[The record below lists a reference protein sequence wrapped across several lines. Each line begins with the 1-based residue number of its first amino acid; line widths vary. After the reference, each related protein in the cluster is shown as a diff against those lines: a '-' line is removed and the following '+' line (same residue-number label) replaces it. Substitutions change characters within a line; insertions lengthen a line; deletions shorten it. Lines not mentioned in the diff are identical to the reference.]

1 MHVSRGG
8 STAILSFA
16 AVPAVLSLIAAGSV
30 HAQGAGAA
38 WPTKTIR
45 LVVPFTPGG
54 SQDVLARVL
63 GQKVGDALG
72 QRLLVDNRPG
82 AGGLIAAQES
92 SRANPDGYTLFLSS
106 GAQIAIAPGLRP
118 NLGYD
123 PVRDFVHVIHLVDT
137 PMLLIA
143 HPGLPVNGVKDL
155 IAYAKANPGKVN
167 TASTGPGTYTHL
179 TIELMKSITGAPLT
193 HVPYK
198 GASPALNDLVGRQ
211 VETMFTSTA
220 SAQPFTSTQRVKALG
235 ITAPKR
241 SATMPD
247 VPTFGEQGVAG
258 LNVSSW
264 VGISVP
270 AKTPQ
275 PVVNRLA
282 QLFAQ
287 ALDAPDVRERMA
299 TLGAEIASISGE
311 PFAKMVREDQ
321 ARWTKLIK
329 AAGIK
334 VD

>member
-1 MHVSRGG
+1 MHQSRGG
-8 STAILSFA
+8 SVAILSLA
-16 AVPAVLSLIAAGSV
+16 ALPAVLALIAAGPV
-30 HAQGAGAA
+30 HAQGASAG
-38 WPTKTIR
+38 WPSKTIR

-54 SQDVLARVL
+54 AQDVLARLL

-143 HPGLPVNGVKDL
+143 HPGLPVNGVKEL

-198 GASPALNDLVGRQ
+198 GAAPALNDLIGRQ
-211 VETMFTSTA
+211 VETMCTSTA

-241 SATMPD
+241 SSMMPE
-247 VPTFGEQGVAG
+247 VATFGEQGVAG

-275 PVVNRLA
+275 AVVNRLA

-311 PFAKMVREDQ
+311 PFARMVREDQ
-321 ARWTKLIK
+321 ARWMKLIK
-329 AAGIK
+329 AADIK
-334 VD
+334 AE

>member
-1 MHVSRGG
+1 MNRFLSRRAVAM
-8 STAILSFA
+8 SVLAAIASLFSAAATAQATS
-16 AVPAVLSLIAAGSV
+16 
-30 HAQGAGAA
+30 AA
-38 WPTKTIR
+38 WPTKTLR

-54 SQDVLARVL
+54 SQDVIARVL

-123 PVRDFVHVIHLVDT
+123 PVRDFTHVIHLVDL
-137 PMLLIA
+137 PLVLIA
-143 HPGLPVNGVKDL
+143 HPALPVSGVKDL

-167 TASTGPGTYTHL
+167 TASTGTGTYTHL
-179 TIELMKSITGAPLT
+179 TTELLKSITGAPLT

-198 GASPALNDLVGRQ
+198 GAAPALNDLVGRQ
-211 VETMFTSTA
+211 VETMFTTTA

-241 SATMPD
+241 SAMMPD
-247 VPTFGEQGVAG
+247 VPTFAEQGIAG

-264 VGISVP
+264 IGISVP
-270 AKTPQ
+270 AKTPA
-275 PVVNRLA
+275 PVVARLA
-282 QLFAQ
+282 REFAA
-287 ALDAPDVRERMA
+287 ALEAPDVRERMA
-299 TLGAEIASISGE
+299 TLGAEIASISSD
-311 PFAKMVREDQ
+311 PFTRMVREDQ
-321 ARWTKLIK
+321 ARWMKLIK

>member
-1 MHVSRGG
+1 MKSSLRRPL
-8 STAILSFA
+8 ALA
-16 AVPAVLSLIAAGSV
+16 LALSLPMGLSGTHDAV
-30 HAQGAGAA
+30 AQGTGAA

-123 PVRDFVHVIHLVDT
+123 PIRDFVHVIHLVDL
-137 PMLLIA
+137 PLVLIA
-143 HPGLPVNGVKDL
+143 HPGLPVSGVKEL
-155 IAYAKANPGKVN
+155 VAYAKANPGKVS
-167 TASTGPGTYTHL
+167 TASTGTGTYTHL
-179 TIELMKSITGAPLT
+179 TTELMKSITGAPLT

-198 GASPALNDLVGRQ
+198 GAAPALNDLVGRQ
-211 VETMFTSTA
+211 VETMFTTTA

-235 ITAPKR
+235 ITAPRR
-241 SATMPD
+241 SAMLPE
-247 VPTFGEQGVAG
+247 VPTFGEQGVSG

-264 VGISVP
+264 IGISVP

-275 PVVNRLA
+275 AVVERLA
-282 QLFAQ
+282 REFAR
-287 ALDAPDVRERMA
+287 ALEAPDVRERLA
-299 TLGAEIASISGE
+299 TLGVEIASVSGE

-321 ARWTKLIK
+321 ARWSRLIK
-329 AAGIK
+329 SAGIK
-334 VD
+334 VE